1 MSGLVRRW
9 TVRFVKAV
17 VVAYVVGLAIL
28 FVLQRQL
35 LFPAG
40 KEPPSL
46 ERAGL
51 AGLMEEAAITTAD
64 GLALLAWYHRPPKD
78 APLVVLF
85 HGNGGTIEIRA
96 AKAKTYI
103 SAGFGVLL
111 LEYRGYGGN
120 PGSPS
125 EAGLYAD
132 GRAALAF
139 AAAQGIAPD
148 HVVLLGESLGTG
160 VAVQMAVEQRVA
172 ALVLEAPYSSVA
184 DVARSVFPLFP
195 SRGWCAIASTRRRR
209 SRASASRCLSFT
221 ASAMEP
227 SRSALAGHCS
237 RPRRNRRKPCGCR
250 MLDTTISRNLAP
262 TLRCWISSSGTA
274 WRRSVVRLNSRDAG
288 R

>member
-9 TVRFVKAV
+9 TVRLVKAV
-17 VVAYVVGLAIL
+17 VVAYVVGLVIL

-40 KEPPSL
+40 KEPPSV

-51 AGLMEEAAITTAD
+51 AGLMEEATITTAD

-78 APLVVLF
+78 APLIVLF

-111 LEYRGYGGN
+111 PEYRGYGGN

-132 GRAALAF
+132 GRAALTF
-139 AAAQGIAPD
+139 AAAQGIASD

-172 ALVLEAPYSSVA
+172 ALVLEAPYTSVA
-184 DVARSVFPLFP
+184 DVAQGVFPLFP
-195 SRGWCAIASTRRRR
+195 VSWLVRDRFDSLGKIARVGVPLFVIHGERDGTIPVRFGRALFAAASEPKEAIW
-209 SRASASRCLSFT
+209 
-221 ASAMEP
+221 P
-227 SRSALAGHCS
+227 PDAGHGVID
-237 RPRRNRRKPCGCR
+237 RYATDAAV
-250 MLDTTISRNLAP
+250 LDFLKRSGVAP
-262 TLRCWISSSGTA
+262 
-274 WRRSVVRLNSRDAG
+274 
-288 R
+288 

>member
-1 MSGLVRRW
+1 MSRLVRRW
-9 TVRFVKAV
+9 TVRLVKAV
-17 VVAYVVGLAIL
+17 VVAYVVGLMIL

-51 AGLMEEAAITTAD
+51 AGLMESATIKTAD
-64 GLALLAWYHRPPKD
+64 GLALLAWYHRPPND
-78 APLVVLF
+78 APLIVLF

-111 LEYRGYGGN
+111 PEYRGYGGN

-139 AAAQGIAPD
+139 AAAQDIAPD
-148 HVVLLGESLGTG
+148 HIVLYAESLGTG
-160 VAVQMAVEQRVA
+160 VAVQMATEQRVA
-172 ALVLEAPYSSVA
+172 ALVLEAPYTSIA
-184 DVARSVFPLFP
+184 DVAQSDFPLFP
-195 SRGWCAIASTRRRR
+195 VHWLVRDRFDSVEKIARVRTPLFVIHGERDGTIPVRFG
-209 SRASASRCLSFT
+209 RALFAAASEPKE
-221 ASAMEP
+221 AMWLP
-227 SRSALAGHCS
+227 DAGHGVIEQFS
-237 RPRRNRRKPCGCR
+237 VDAAVLDFLKRNGV
-250 MLDTTISRNLAP
+250 AP
-262 TLRCWISSSGTA
+262 
-274 WRRSVVRLNSRDAG
+274 
-288 R
+288 

>member
-1 MSGLVRRW
+1 VSGLLRRW
-9 TVRFVKAV
+9 TIRLAV
-17 VVAYVVGLAIL
+17 AALVAYGIALAVL
-28 FVLQRQL
+28 FALQRQL

-51 AGLMEEAAITTAD
+51 VGIMEPIKIVTAD
-64 GLALLAWYHRPPKD
+64 GLDLLAWYHGPPNRN
-78 APLVVLF
+78 APLIVLF

-111 LEYRGYGGN
+111 PEYRGYGGN
-120 PGSPS
+120 PGSPN

-139 AAAQGIAPD
+139 VAARGIAPD
-148 HVVLLGESLGTG
+148 RVVLLGESLGTG

-184 DVARSVFPLFP
+184 DVAQSDFPWFPVWWLMRDRFDSVEKIARVGAPLFVIHGERDRTIP
-195 SRGWCAIASTRRRR
+195 ARFGRTLFAA
-209 SRASASRCLSFT
+209 ALQPKE
-221 ASAMEP
+221 AMWLP
-227 SRSALAGHCS
+227 DAGHDVIG
-237 RPRRNRRKPCGCR
+237 RLGVDEAVLDFLKRNAV
-250 MLDTTISRNLAP
+250 AP
-262 TLRCWISSSGTA
+262 
-274 WRRSVVRLNSRDAG
+274 
-288 R
+288 

>member
-1 MSGLVRRW
+1 MSAPVRRW
-9 TVRFVKAV
+9 TVRLVKAV
-17 VVAYVVGLAIL
+17 LVAYLVGLVIL

-51 AGLMEEAAITTAD
+51 AGLMEAVTIKTAD
-64 GLALLAWYHRPPKD
+64 GLALLAWYHRSPRD
-78 APLVVLF
+78 APLIVLF

-139 AAAQGIAPD
+139 TAAQGIAPD

-172 ALVLEAPYSSVA
+172 ALVLEAPYSSIA
-184 DVARSVFPLFP
+184 DVAQSDFPLFP
-195 SRGWCAIASTRRRR
+195 VRWLVRDRFDSAEKIARVGVPLFVVHGERDGTIPVRFG
-209 SRASASRCLSFT
+209 RALFAAGSEPKE
-221 ASAMEP
+221 AMW
-227 SRSALAGHCS
+227 LLDAGHGVIGQLS
-237 RPRRNRRKPCGCR
+237 ADAAVLDFLKRNGV
-250 MLDTTISRNLAP
+250 AP
-262 TLRCWISSSGTA
+262 
-274 WRRSVVRLNSRDAG
+274 
-288 R
+288 

>member
-1 MSGLVRRW
+1 VSGLLRRW
-9 TVRFVKAV
+9 AVRLVITVL
-17 VVAYVVGLAIL
+17 VAYVVALALL
-28 FVLQRQL
+28 FVLQRPL

-51 AGLMEEAAITTAD
+51 VGIMEPVKIVTAD
-64 GLALLAWYHRPPKD
+64 GLDLLAWYHSPPNRN
-78 APLVVLF
+78 APLIVLF

-139 AAAQGIAPD
+139 AAAQGIAPG
-148 HVVLLGESLGTG
+148 HLVLLGESLGTG
-160 VAVQMAVEQRVA
+160 VAVEMAVERRVA
-172 ALVLEAPYSSVA
+172 ALVLEAPYSSIA
-184 DVARSVFPLFP
+184 DVAQSDFPLFP
-195 SRGWCAIASTRRRR
+195 VWWLVRDRFDSAEKIARVGVPLFVIHGERDGTIPVRFG
-209 SRASASRCLSFT
+209 RALFAAASEPKE
-221 ASAMEP
+221 AMWL
-227 SRSALAGHCS
+227 ADAGHGVIG
-237 RPRRNRRKPCGCR
+237 RYTADAAVLDFLKRNGV
-250 MLDTTISRNLAP
+250 AP
-262 TLRCWISSSGTA
+262 
-274 WRRSVVRLNSRDAG
+274 
-288 R
+288 

>member
-1 MSGLVRRW
+1 VSSLLRRW
-9 TVRFVKAV
+9 AIRLVIAV
-17 VVAYVVGLAIL
+17 CVAYGIALALL
-28 FVLQRQL
+28 FVVQRQL

-40 KEPPSL
+40 TEPPSL

-51 AGLMEEAAITTAD
+51 AGIMEPVKIVTAD
-64 GLALLAWYHRPPKD
+64 GLDLLAWYHGPPNRN
-78 APLVVLF
+78 APLIVLF

-111 LEYRGYGGN
+111 PEYRGYGGN

-139 AAAQGIAPD
+139 VAARGIAPD
-148 HVVLLGESLGTG
+148 RVVLLGESLGTG

-184 DVARSVFPLFP
+184 DVAQGDFPWFPVWWLMRDRFDSVEKIARVGAPLFVIHGGLDRTIP
-195 SRGWCAIASTRRRR
+195 VRFGRTLFAA
-209 SRASASRCLSFT
+209 AVQPKE
-221 ASAMEP
+221 AMWLP
-227 SRSALAGHCS
+227 DAGHDVIGKYAVDTAVLDFLK
-237 RPRRNRRKPCGCR
+237 RNGVSP
-250 MLDTTISRNLAP
+250 
-262 TLRCWISSSGTA
+262 
-274 WRRSVVRLNSRDAG
+274 
-288 R
+288 